1 MAIRLNAIGVV
12 EVLGTDILALI
23 AMSAV
28 ASAVGG
34 MLGMASGIFLVPI
47 LLMFGHLPIRTAI
60 GLSLVS
66 VIVCS
71 CASAPAFLRARLIN
85 VRLAIVLEVA
95 TTAGAL
101 AGVVA
106 SGLFSA
112 RLLSLLFAL
121 VMLLSAWQMVRP
133 RTVRMAMAGNPAA
146 FARRLD
152 GIDPDP
158 APDGTPYRID
168 RLPLAMGMM
177 FGAGMLSALLG
188 IGSGVLKIPA
198 MDSAL
203 RLPIKVSSATSNFMI
218 GVTAAAGA
226 IAYFL
231 TGALDLT
238 RAAPICLGSV
248 AGSIAGARALKALRP
263 DRLRVMFVVI
273 LLVLAV
279 QMALAAAG
287 TSFLTLGGG

>member
-1 MAIRLNAIGVV
+1 
-12 EVLGTDILALI
+12 
-23 AMSAV
+23 MSAV

-112 RLLSLLFAL
+112 RLLSLL
-121 VMLLSAWQMVRP
+121 
-133 RTVRMAMAGNPAA
+133 
-146 FARRLD
+146 
-152 GIDPDP
+152 
-158 APDGTPYRID
+158 
-168 RLPLAMGMM
+168 
-177 FGAGMLSALLG
+177 
-188 IGSGVLKIPA
+188 
-198 MDSAL
+198 
-203 RLPIKVSSATSNFMI
+203 
-218 GVTAAAGA
+218 
-226 IAYFL
+226 
-231 TGALDLT
+231 
-238 RAAPICLGSV
+238 
-248 AGSIAGARALKALRP
+248 
-263 DRLRVMFVVI
+263 
-273 LLVLAV
+273 
-279 QMALAAAG
+279 
-287 TSFLTLGGG
+287 